1 MDIETIEFT
10 PFSEIYK
17 MFLLSIHDYR
27 IKSLFHDTPEVGDEL
42 LEQFLTE
49 SIAKFI
55 NCVKPIQTVY
65 TINKTFNC
73 NLDVVEKTILK
84 DGMVLAWVD
93 WSVNDIMQMNWSLN
107 DTDLL
112 VRAKSAIYEN
122 I

>member
-1 MDIETIEFT
+1 MDIETVEFT

-27 IKSLFHDTPEVGDEL
+27 IKSLFNDTPEVGDEL
-42 LEQFLTE
+42 LEQFLTT

-55 NCVKPIQTVY
+55 NCVKPIQAVD